1 MGPGAWRG
9 IWLSGGAV
17 CAGDEAGAPLHH
29 SAAPLHHS
37 AAPPGGSRQQSR
49 TAWNLPSLQLQTEHC
64 LWSGTVWEKTC
75 VKTGGDCGF
84 CIVCS
89 NKKQRQ
95 ELICGHFSAVLTCA
109 QRSEC
114 KALLWIPRA
123 VDFVHGYSIKSY
135 FSSEEKYL
143 DLLGK
148 ELFSIICIL
157 SNKSAL
163 INADNTMSIVVGTQ
177 K

>member
-1 MGPGAWRG
+1 MGPGARQR
-9 IWLSGGAV
+9 IWLSGGPV
-17 CAGDEAGAPLHH
+17 CAGDEVGASITLQLLLE
-29 SAAPLHHS
+29 AA
-37 AAPPGGSRQQSR
+37 GSRAIRLETFRCSSCKLSAIYEVR
-49 TAWNLPSLQLQTEHC
+49 ESLGEDLCENRRWLWLLHC
-64 LWSGTVWEKTC
+64 L
-75 VKTGGDCGF
+75 F
-84 CIVCS
+84 
-89 NKKQRQ
+89 QQ
-95 ELICGHFSAVLTCA
+95 ETKAEINQFSAVLICA

-135 FSSEEKYL
+135 FSSVEKYL